1 MVEFI
6 GISVNTEKVYPT
18 TKDYQENSRRSQLLW
33 GRFLLPETKISIN
46 SINKCVDIGDVG

>member
-33 GRFLLPETKISIN
+33 GRFLLPETKIVVNFETS
-46 SINKCVDIGDVG
+46 SS